1 MRNTVF
7 IFVGLFLIWN
17 GMTAQESVTFA
28 VKDGK
33 ELKMTIYEADAGN
46 RQPETIIYMFG
57 GGFFTG
63 SRNDK
68 RSVEYCRQMQERG
81 FTTIA
86 IDYRLGIVTED
97 TTEGKAKASIAE
109 FENAMRM
116 AVEDLSSAVA
126 YIIVNGRKW
135 GVDKDRIIIT
145 GCSAGAV
152 TVLNADYCHANG
164 SEWTREL
171 PENFRFYG
179 VMAYAGAV
187 FSRNGKIKWTKHAP
201 APTLLYHGTKDKTVT
216 YKSIEFFNL
225 GFYGTNSLAKRF
237 RKYSYPVKIRRFLGA
252 EHEVCAYGNVYVEDA
267 VFFIE
272 NWLRKEKQWISD
284 ERFDSAK
291 QNVSK

>member
-1 MRNTVF
+1 M
-7 IFVGLFLIWN
+7 
-17 GMTAQESVTFA
+17 AQESVTFA

-187 FSRNGKIKWTKHAP
+187 FSRKGKIKWTKHAP

-237 RKYSYPVKIRRFLGA
+237 RKYGYPVKIRRFLGA